1 MSEHVAMGTRSVVL
15 VRHGEYRMDDGAD
28 PRLTRRGRR
37 QAQLSGAALA
47 HEGFD
52 RVVTSPLVRARE
64 TCATMLEG
72 WKREAEVSDL
82 LAEGVPTP
90 VASLGVS
97 GPKAAIDRARF
108 DEAFDVF
115 FGPARGDERD
125 LLVCH
130 GNLIRYLVTRALGVS
145 PRTWTRLNS
154 NHCGITRV
162 LVRDA
167 RIRVVSYNE
176 TGHLAP
182 DCIT

>member
-1 MSEHVAMGTRSVVL
+1 MDAGAAA
-15 VRHGEYRMDDGAD
+15 GRMRG
-28 PRLTRRGRR
+28 GRR
-37 QAQLSGAALA
+37 QAQLPGAALA
-47 HEGFD
+47 HEAFAL
-52 RVVTSPLVRARE
+52 VVTSPRGRAGE
-64 TCATMLEG
+64 TCATMLDG
-72 WKREAEVSDL
+72 CTREAEVSDL
-82 LAEGVPTP
+82 LAGGVPTP
-90 VASLGVS
+90 LASFGVS
-97 GPKAAIDRARF
+97 GPKASIDRARF